1 MKGKS
6 ILSFAAL
13 TMAVTS
19 MTTQARSFDLP
30 AGCEYG
36 RVKSYDVQYQDVR
49 NAIDSGYDIYNDPQ
63 TYPDPSQPDQTDY
76 NQEEYA
82 NFFEA
87 LINLFNSFDY
97 LRVEVPKHVL
107 QDEEFRAKG
116 NLFDRYAYVRFNNS
130 EFGYV
135 GKDKSNLDANS
146 YLNMKF
152 SRTYGYGL
160 VWINRAGGMCSA
172 EGVWVQKK
180 PRIVS
185 ASASHASGKIQAN
198 VQYLIDKYSTAAKD
212 TSVNARLTIRV
223 RDDLYGQSTSR
234 SISLSALNGSQTISI
249 TPANPGINSV
259 SISLSDGKYTDG
271 QSLGYVRVPGT
282 PKPPCPR
289 CQPL

>member
-1 MKGKS
+1 MKLKFC
-6 ILSFAAL
+6 LTFAAV
-13 TMAVTS
+13 AFAA
-19 MTTQARSFDLP
+19 TTVSAQARTFDLP
-30 AGCEYG
+30 NGCEYG
-36 RVKSYDVQYQDVR
+36 RVKSYDFKSEDVKG
-49 NAIDSGYDIYNDPQ
+49 AVESGYNIYNDPQ
-63 TYPDPSQPDQTDY
+63 TYPDPSNPDQTDY

-82 NFFEA
+82 NFFES

-97 LRVEVPKHVL
+97 LRVEVPKHVV
-107 QDEEFRAKG
+107 QDEVFRAKG
-116 NLFDRYAYVRFNNS
+116 NLFDRYANVHFNNS

-185 ASASHASGKIQAN
+185 ASATHSSGKVQAN
-198 VQYLIDKYSTAAKD
+198 IEYLIDKYSTAAKD
-212 TSVNARLTIRV
+212 SSVNARLIIRV
-223 RDDLYGQSTSR
+223 RDDLYGQTASTSV
-234 SISLSALNGSQTISI
+234 SLSALKGSKTISI

-259 SISLSDGKYTDG
+259 SVTLSDGKYTDG
-271 QSLGYVRVPGT
+271 MSLGYVRVPGT